1 MPNGFISIPDWFSSE
16 NQGGNIALT
25 DLDGN
30 GQQDILVLRVDHSI
44 GQNQG
49 FYKVG
54 KNLDSQGFPSGGWGG
69 WQAIPEWFSSEN
81 QGAGLAFA
89 DLNGNGRPDLI
100 VFMIDNAVGKNRG
113 LYKVGKDLDADGKV
127 TGGWTAWTDIPDWF
141 SWENDGGSIAIADL
155 DGDGRLE
162 LLVFMIDAPIGPN
175 QGLYKIGRSLDGDGK
190 VTGGWTGWLPVPNWF
205 SDHNQGAGIAVTD
218 LQNNSSRDVVFFQID
233 DALTQN
239 QAFFKIASNMAMDG
253 TVIADDWS
261 PWLGVPGWFSWQN
274 QGGGIAIGAL
284 RGPHSHDLIAF
295 GIDNP
300 IGQNAGLYRVIV
312 LDSVP
317 NMQGQFELL
326 PYDSQVLAVHAAVL
340 PHGKV
345 LFFAGS
351 GNNGVRFASPDFG
364 DTNLEFWC
372 SVVWDYAGSMA
383 SGKPQFFHPNTLR
396 DPNGLP
402 IDLFCGGETLL
413 ADGRLL
419 AAGGTQSYDVD
430 GNNQPKKPGFEG
442 RKDALTF
449 DLTTQQWTAVASM
462 AHGRWYPTLIT
473 LGDGRI
479 VAASGLDVDGGHV
492 TDLEIYTDS
501 AAGGSWTT
509 FADPSHIPFDG
520 LPLYPHLFQITDGR
534 LLYTGGH
541 MDDATLRTSC
551 LIDLTHN
558 PVQITSISGL
568 QAPLSRS
575 QSASVLMAPAQDQK
589 YLIMGGALPIGEDYA
604 TDSVCR
610 LDLKDLSGPLPSFQN
625 AASLLLPR
633 VHLNAVLLPDRTVFV
648 SGGALDR
655 EGGKE
660 RRILARY
667 QSEIYDPATD
677 SWKLGAT
684 AKIAR
689 MYHSIALL
697 LEDGRVVIASGNPDK
712 GSQVKWEPQDPNEE
726 LRIEI
731 YSPPYLF
738 QGARPVISAAPNQC
752 LYGETLTIASPDA
765 GTIRWASLIRNGV
778 TTHSF
783 NFTQRVVDLE
793 ILFQENGQIQARV
806 PTEANIAPPGFYM
819 LFLVNEANIP
829 SVASWI
835 KLA

>member
-1 MPNGFISIPDWFSSE
+1 MPNGFMTVPDWFSSE

-30 GQQDILVLRVDHSI
+30 GQLDILVLLVDHPI

-54 KNLDSQGFPSGGWGG
+54 KNLDSHGAPTGGWGD
-69 WQAIPEWFSSEN
+69 WQAIPDWFSSEN
-81 QGAGLAFA
+81 QGAGIAVA

-100 VFMIDNAVGKNRG
+100 VFMIDNPVRKNQGMYR
-113 LYKVGKDLDADGKV
+113 VGKDLGADGKV
-127 TGGWTAWTDIPDWF
+127 TGGWTAWTDVPDWF
-141 SWENDGGSIAIADL
+141 SWENDGGAIAVADL
-155 DGDGRLE
+155 DGDGRPE
-162 LLVFMIDAPIGPN
+162 LLVFMIDAPVGLN
-175 QGLYKIGRSLDGDGK
+175 QGLYKIGRSLDGDGN
-190 VTGGWTGWLPVPNWF
+190 VIGGWTGWLPVPDWF
-205 SDHNQGAGIAVTD
+205 SNQNQGAGIAVTD
-218 LQNNSSRDVVFFQID
+218 LRNNGGRDVVFFQID
-233 DALTQN
+233 DAPTQN
-239 QAFFKIASNMAMDG
+239 QAFFKIAPNMAVDG
-253 TVIADDWS
+253 TVPGEWS

-274 QGGGIAIGAL
+274 QGGGIAIGPL
-284 RGPHSHDLIAF
+284 EGPHSHDLIAF

-300 IGQNAGLYRVIV
+300 IGQNSGLYRVVV

-317 NMQGQFELL
+317 TTQGQFELL

-340 PHGKV
+340 PHGKI

-364 DTNLEFWC
+364 DMTKEFWC
-372 SVVWDYAGSMA
+372 SVVWDYTASMA
-383 SGKPQFFHPNTLR
+383 DGKPHFFHPDTLR
-396 DPNGLP
+396 GADGRPV
-402 IDLFCGGETLL
+402 DFFCGGETLL

-430 GNNQPKKPGFEG
+430 AHNQPKKPGFQG
-442 RKDALTF
+442 RRDALTF

-473 LGDGRI
+473 LGDGRLL
-479 VAASGLDVDGGHV
+479 AGSGLDVDGSHT

-501 AAGGSWTT
+501 PTGGSWSTL
-509 FADPSHIPFDG
+509 ADPSHLPFDG
-520 LPLYPHLFQITDGR
+520 LPLYPHLFQIADGR
-534 LLYTGGH
+534 VLYTGGH
-541 MDDATLRTSC
+541 MDDFTLRTSC
-551 LIDLTHN
+551 LIDIAHN
-558 PVQITSISGL
+558 PVQHMSISGL

-575 QSASVLMAPAQDQK
+575 QSASVMLAPAQDQK
-589 YLIMGGALPIGEDYA
+589 FLVLGGALPTGEDYA
-604 TDSVCR
+604 TDSVSVI
-610 LDLKDLSGPLPSFQN
+610 DLKDLSGPLPSFRN

-633 VHLNAVLLPDRTVFV
+633 VHLNTVLLPDRTVFV

-677 SWKLGAT
+677 TWKLGAT

-712 GSQVKWEPQDPNEE
+712 GSQVQWEPQDPNEE

-738 QGARPVISAAPNQC
+738 QGARPTIASAPTTC
-752 LYGETLTIASPDA
+752 TYGETLTIKSPDA
-765 GTIRWASLIRNGV
+765 GTIQWASLIRNGV

-793 ILFQENGQIQARV
+793 IVSKKKGQIQGRV
-806 PTEANIAPPGFYM
+806 PAEANIAPPGFYM
-819 LFLVNEANIP
+819 LFLVNDAGIP